1 MEILNYNFIE
11 KQKEA
16 CAIITMRDMLRKLA
30 IREKFRIK
38 KHYFFSHPQIFMK
51 HFLILIQEFGKKVP
65 NIY

>member
-30 IREKFRIK
+30 IREKISYK
-38 KHYFFSHPQIFMK
+38 EALHPQIFMK